1 MTHYGYHKFKVK
13 NHIPQQAKIP
23 PFSGKE
29 IKIQIE
35 NDELLKGFF
44 LLIDSKLESL
54 ESQKNSD
61 YYTLKINLIKNKNRK
76 ITIVGEGVDG
86 SLERVLTYIIK

>member
-1 MTHYGYHKFKVK
+1 MKIKEYCRKTFNEIPMTHYGYHKFKVK

-76 ITIVGEGVDG
+76 IKK
-86 SLERVLTYIIK
+86 SNR